1 MKIELFSSPLWT
13 FDLVDT
19 TPELAELVRLDG
31 LNFSQWVDQQQNIN
45 PVHTKHYNFLD
56 FHGYGTSELKKHTV
70 AAIES
75 IAKERNWTA
84 YNLDLRTRHNVIAPG
99 KCDTPHHH
107 NDLDMVGIYYVEC
120 PPNSGDLLIFDTRG
134 SVNMAWQDPFV
145 TADSEGRT
153 GRVSHRVAPQVGR
166 LLMFPNYLFHS
177 VETNLSTEN
186 RISVVMD
193 IRLNLHDND

>member
-13 FDLVDT
+13 FDLST
-19 TPELAELVRLDG
+19 THPELAELVRLDG
-31 LNFSQWVDQQQNIN
+31 LNFSQYVDQQQKIN
-45 PVHTKHYNFLD
+45 PVHTKEYNFLD
-56 FHGYGTSELKKHTV
+56 FPGYGTGALRQHTV
-70 AAIES
+70 DAIES
-75 IAKERNWTA
+75 IAQERKWPA
-84 YNLDLRTRHNVIAPG
+84 YELDLRTRHNVIAPG

-107 NDLDMVGIYYVEC
+107 SDLDMVGVYYVEC
-120 PPNSGDLLIFDTRG
+120 PANSGDLLLFDTRG
-134 SVNMAWQDPFV
+134 SVNLAWQDLHV

-153 GRVSHRVAPQVGR
+153 GRIYYRVKPAAGT

-193 IRLNLHDND
+193 IRLNLKDA

>member
-13 FDLVDT
+13 FDLSASQ
-19 TPELAELVRLDG
+19 PELAELVRLDG
-31 LNFSQWVDQQQNIN
+31 LNFSQHVNEQQKIN
-45 PVHTKHYNFLD
+45 PVHTKHYSFLD
-56 FHGYGTSELKKHTV
+56 FAGYGTSALRQYTV
-70 AAIES
+70 DAIES
-75 IAKERNWTA
+75 IAQERRWPE

-99 KCDTPHHH
+99 RCDTPHHH
-107 NDLDMVGIYYVEC
+107 SDLDMVGIYYVDC
-120 PPNSGDLLIFDTRG
+120 PPNSGDLLLLDTRG
-134 SVNMAWQDPFV
+134 SVNLAWQEPLV

-153 GRVSHRVAPQVGR
+153 GRIYYRVEPKVGT

-193 IRLNLHDND
+193 IRLNLTDA